1 VATVER
7 ATNLH
12 RAELLTTLRAALPG
26 LWVAVA
32 AFVLALATIV
42 VSLFRQPLDLV
53 VSLAGLVVATSL
65 AIAAILAV
73 GPIRKLAVIAAFAF
87 AAVTPRSSCSRA
99 SRCPPWWSFSCS
111 RSQRRAPGAP
121 CAPRSTDPRRRASP
135 APGSVRA
142 PIRCCWR
149 TRGQAAGPPRGLP
162 WPTRPTDEGS
172 SMSSSAP
179 ATISNG
185 VPREL
190 CRAERTCPT
199 GPLSL
204 PHQSGISRERRSP
217 ASRGQTCP
225 PKSPHLTDYRL
236 RCYCTAS
243 CDRLTEPQDCDDAPT
258 LGGVEPTKFDP
269 QRAGD

>member
-1 VATVER
+1 
-7 ATNLH
+7 
-12 RAELLTTLRAALPG
+12 LPPSS
-26 LWVAVA
+26 
-32 AFVLALATIV
+32 ALATIV

-179 ATISNG
+179 ATISKRRAEG
-185 VPREL
+185 AVPRG
-190 CRAERTCPT
+190 ADVPN
-199 GPLSL
+199 GPLCPYLTNQAYRENAGALHQEVRRARQSL
-204 PHQSGISRERRSP
+204 RTSP
-217 ASRGQTCP
+217 TTACAATA
-225 PKSPHLTDYRL
+225 
-236 RCYCTAS
+236 TAS